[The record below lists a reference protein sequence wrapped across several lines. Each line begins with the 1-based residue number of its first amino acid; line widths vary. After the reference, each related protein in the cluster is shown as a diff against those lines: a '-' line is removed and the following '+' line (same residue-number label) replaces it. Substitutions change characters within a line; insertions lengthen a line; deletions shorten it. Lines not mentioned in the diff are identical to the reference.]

1 MIERGRFALPGSP
14 ERGATASLSTTA
26 AVLIAFAAV
35 SAASGSALSAEKAAA
50 EFPMKPIRV
59 IVPFPPG
66 GGTDFVMRAI
76 APQLSEQ
83 LGQQVL
89 IDNRAGAQGVVGT
102 QLGAKAN
109 NDGYTLTIVDAATVI
124 SPALITPPPFDVLKD
139 FAPIAI
145 LVEQPYLIT
154 LNPSVPATD
163 MAEFIKL
170 VQANPDKFNFGSGSA
185 IAHVSQALFYS
196 VARMRMTHVPYRGSG
211 PLMAAL
217 VGNEVQTS
225 FTGPGAALPQ
235 VRAGKLRA
243 VAVTSLKR
251 FSQTPEVP
259 TLDELGFKGF
269 EIRGWFGLLAPAG
282 TPRPVVA
289 KLNTTINR
297 ILSGGQAASLLRER
311 GYDLNPGS
319 PEAFSKFLALE
330 VARWSKAVKAYGVKA
345 TD

>member
-1 MIERGRFALPGSP
+1 MIERGRFTLPVSP
-14 ERGATASLSTTA
+14 ARASTARISSA
-26 AVLIAFAAV
+26 AAV
-35 SAASGSALSAEKAAA
+35 SIVFAAGLAACGSAMSAEKTAA

-76 APQLSEQ
+76 APQLSEH
-83 LGQQVL
+83 LGKQVL

-154 LNPSVPATD
+154 LNPSVPVTN

-196 VARMRMTHVPYRGSG
+196 AAKLRMTHVPYRGSG

-217 VGNEVQTS
+217 IGNEVQTS

-269 EIRGWFGLLAPAG
+269 EIRGWFGMLAPAG
-282 TPRPVVA
+282 TPRPVVT

-311 GYDLNPGS
+311 GYDLNPSS

-330 VARWSKAVKAYGVKA
+330 VARWSKAVKQYGVKA